1 MENFNI
7 IECFELTKKF
17 GNFVAVD
24 KVSFGILKGEVFGF
38 LGPNGAGKSTTI
50 RMICGILKPTS
61 GKVYVDG
68 DDVWKNPEKIRKKI
82 GYMSQKFSLY
92 NDLTV
97 EENINFY
104 SGIYGISKERAKGRK
119 EWIIEMAGLQGMGKV
134 RTSELSGALKQRLAF
149 GCALIHEP
157 EIVFLDEPTSGVD
170 PLSRRKF
177 WEIIYSLAKSG
188 LTFFV
193 TTHFIDEAE
202 NCQKVAFINN
212 GRITGIGPPQSLKE
226 VLKEREVYEIECS
239 QLFKAFALL
248 EKKGWENISIFG
260 KKLRVVSNDYN
271 ELEKINNLLKNEG
284 IDVLSSE
291 KILPSLEEVFIHAL
305 KKENRV

>member
-1 MENFNI
+1 MENYNV

-24 KVSFGILKGEVFGF
+24 RVSFSISKGEVFGF

-68 DDVWKNPEKIRKKI
+68 EDVWENPERIRKKI

-104 SGIYGISKERAKGRK
+104 SGIYGISKERVKERK
-119 EWIIEMAGLQGMGKV
+119 KWIIEMAGLEGMEKV
-134 RTSELSGALKQRLAF
+134 KTSELSGAFKQRLAF

-177 WEIIYSLAKSG
+177 WEIIYSLSKSG

-212 GRITGIGPPQSLKE
+212 GRITGIGSPQSLKE
-226 VLKEREVYEIECS
+226 ILKEREIYEIECS
-239 QLFKAFALL
+239 QLLKAFTLL
-248 EKKGWENISIFG
+248 ERKGWKNVSIFG
-260 KKLRVVSNDYN
+260 KKLRIVSNEHG
-271 ELEKINNLLKNEG
+271 ELEKIIFFLKNEG
-284 IDVLSSE
+284 IEIISSE
-291 KILPSLEEVFIHAL
+291 KVLPSLEEVFIHTV
-305 KKENRV
+305 KEDYV

>member
-1 MENFNI
+1 MGNFNI

-24 KVSFGILKGEVFGF
+24 KVNFSILKGEVFGF

-68 DDVWKNPEKIRKKI
+68 DNVWENPEKIRKKI

-104 SGIYGISKERAKGRK
+104 SGIYGISKEKARERK
-119 EWIIEMAGLQGMGKV
+119 KWIIEMAGLQGMEKV
-134 RTSELSGALKQRLAF
+134 RTSELSGAFKQRLAF

-177 WEIIYSLAKSG
+177 WEIIYSLSKSG

-202 NCQKVAFINN
+202 NCQKVAFIIN
-212 GRITGIGPPQSLKE
+212 GRITGMGSPQSLKE
-226 VLKEREVYEIECS
+226 ILKEREVYEIECS

-248 EKKGWENISIFG
+248 ERKGWENISIFG
-260 KKLRVVSNDYN
+260 KKLRVVSNDYG
-271 ELEKINNLLKNEG
+271 ELDKINNLLKNEG
-284 IDVLSSE
+284 IDVISSE
-291 KILPSLEEVFIHAL
+291 KVLPSLEEVFIHTV
-305 KKENRV
+305 KKENV

>member
-1 MENFNI
+1 MGNYNV

-24 KVSFGILKGEVFGF
+24 RVSFSISKGEVFGF

-68 DDVWKNPEKIRKKI
+68 EDVWENPERIRKKI

-104 SGIYGISKERAKGRK
+104 AGIYGISKERVKERK
-119 EWIIEMAGLQGMGKV
+119 KWIIEMAGLEGMEKV
-134 RTSELSGALKQRLAF
+134 KTSELSGAFKQRLAF

-177 WEIIYSLAKSG
+177 WEIIYSLSKSG

-212 GRITGIGPPQSLKE
+212 GRITGIGSPQSLKE
-226 VLKEREVYEIECS
+226 ILKEREIYEIECS
-239 QLFKAFALL
+239 QLFKAFSLL
-248 EKKGWENISIFG
+248 ERKGWKNVSIFG
-260 KKLRVVSNDYN
+260 KKLRIVSNEHG
-271 ELEKINNLLKNEG
+271 ELEKIIFFLKNEG
-284 IDVLSSE
+284 IEIISSE
-291 KILPSLEEVFIHAL
+291 KVLPSLEEVFIHTV
-305 KKENRV
+305 KEDYV

>member
-1 MENFNI
+1 MENYNV

-24 KVSFGILKGEVFGF
+24 RVSFSISKGEVFGF

-68 DDVWKNPEKIRKKI
+68 EDVWENPERIRKKI

-104 SGIYGISKERAKGRK
+104 SGIYGISKERVKERK
-119 EWIIEMAGLQGMGKV
+119 KWIIEMAGLEGMEKV
-134 RTSELSGALKQRLAF
+134 KTSELSGAFKQRLAF

-177 WEIIYSLAKSG
+177 WEIIYSLSKSG

-212 GRITGIGPPQSLKE
+212 GRITGIGSPQSLKE
-226 VLKEREVYEIECS
+226 ILKEREIYEIECS
-239 QLFKAFALL
+239 QLLKALTLL
-248 EKKGWENISIFG
+248 ERKGWKNVSIFG
-260 KKLRVVSNDYN
+260 KKLRIVSNEHG
-271 ELEKINNLLKNEG
+271 ELEKIIFFLKNEG
-284 IDVLSSE
+284 IEIISSE
-291 KILPSLEEVFIHAL
+291 KVLPSLEEVFIHTV
-305 KKENRV
+305 KEDYV

>member
-1 MENFNI
+1 MGNYNV

-24 KVSFGILKGEVFGF
+24 RVSFSISKGEVFGF

-68 DDVWKNPEKIRKKI
+68 EDVWENPERIRKKI

-104 SGIYGISKERAKGRK
+104 SGIYGISKERVKERK
-119 EWIIEMAGLQGMGKV
+119 KWIIEMAGLEGMEKV
-134 RTSELSGALKQRLAF
+134 KTSELSGAFKQRLAF

-177 WEIIYSLAKSG
+177 WEIIYSLSKSG

-212 GRITGIGPPQSLKE
+212 GRITGIGSPQSLKE
-226 VLKEREVYEIECS
+226 ILKEREIYEIECS
-239 QLFKAFALL
+239 QLFKAFSLL
-248 EKKGWENISIFG
+248 ERKGWKNVSIFG
-260 KKLRVVSNDYN
+260 KKLRIVSNEHG
-271 ELEKINNLLKNEG
+271 ELEKIIFFLKNEG
-284 IDVLSSE
+284 IEIISSE
-291 KILPSLEEVFIHAL
+291 KVLPSLEEVFIHTV
-305 KKENRV
+305 KEDYV

>member
-1 MENFNI
+1 MNNI
-7 IECFELTKKF
+7 IECVELTKKF
-17 GNFVAVD
+17 GKFVAVD
-24 KVSFGILKGEVFGF
+24 RVSFSVSKGEVFGF

-50 RMICGILKPTS
+50 RMICGILKPSS

-104 SGIYGISKERAKGRK
+104 SGIYEIPEKKARERKK
-119 EWIIEMAGLQGMGKV
+119 WIIEMAGLAGMEKLK
-134 RTSELSGALKQRLAF
+134 TAELSGAFKQRLAF

-157 EIVFLDEPTSGVD
+157 EIVFLDEPTSGID

-177 WEIIYSLAKSG
+177 WEMIYSLSKSG

-193 TTHFIDEAE
+193 TTHFMEEAE
-202 NCQKVAFINN
+202 NCQKIAFINN
-212 GRITGIGPPQSLKE
+212 GRITGIGSPQSLKSMLE
-226 VLKEREVYEIECS
+226 EREVYEIECS
-239 QLFKAFALL
+239 QLFRAFSLL
-248 EKKGWENISIFG
+248 EDEGWENVSITG
-260 KKLRVVSNDYN
+260 KKLRVISNRYG
-271 ELEKINNLLKNEG
+271 ELEKILSILKRDG
-284 IDVLSSE
+284 IEISGFE
-291 KILPSLEEVFIHAL
+291 KVQPSLEEVFVYSV
-305 KKENRV
+305 KRGDSV

>member
-1 MENFNI
+1 MEKFNI

-17 GNFVAVD
+17 GNFLAVD
-24 KVSFGILKGEVFGF
+24 RVSFSILKGEVFGF

-68 DDVWKNPEKIRKKI
+68 DDVWENPEKIRNKI

-104 SGIYGISKERAKGRK
+104 SGIYGIPKEKVKERKK
-119 EWIIEMAGLQGMGKV
+119 WIIEMTGLHGMEKAK
-134 RTSELSGALKQRLAF
+134 TSELSGAFKQRLAF

-177 WEIIYSLAKSG
+177 WETIYSLSNSG

-193 TTHFIDEAE
+193 TTHFVDEAE

-212 GRITGIGPPQSLKE
+212 GRITGIGSPQSLKE
-226 VLKEREVYEIECS
+226 ILKEREVYEIECS
-239 QLFKAFALL
+239 QLFKAFSLL
-248 EKKGWENISIFG
+248 ENKGWENISIFG
-260 KKLRVVSNDYN
+260 KKLRIVSN
-271 ELEKINNLLKNEG
+271 ERGEIEKIVYLLKNEG
-284 IDVLSSE
+284 INVFSSE
-291 KILPSLEEVFIHAL
+291 KVMPSLEEAFVHTVR
-305 KKENRV
+305 KEEHV

>member
-1 MENFNI
+1 VREI
-7 IECFELTKKF
+7 IECVDLTKKF
-17 GNFVAVD
+17 GKFVAVD
-24 KVSFGILKGEVFGF
+24 RVNFAISRGEVFGF

-68 DDVWKNPEKIRKKI
+68 EDVWKNPEKIRRKI

-104 SGIYGISKERAKGRK
+104 SGIYGISRERAKERK
-119 EWIIEMAGLQGMGKV
+119 RKIIEIAGLEGMEKV
-134 RTSELSGALKQRLAF
+134 KTSELSGAYKQRLAF
-149 GCALIHEP
+149 GLALIHEP

-177 WEIIYSLAKSG
+177 WEMIYSFSRKG

-193 TTHFIDEAE
+193 TTHFVEEAE

-212 GRITGIGPPQSLKE
+212 GRIVAIGSPQSLKE
-226 VLKEREVYEIECS
+226 NLGEREVYEIECS
-239 QLFKAFALL
+239 KLMQAFSLL
-248 EKKGWENISIFG
+248 QREGWGNISIKG
-260 KKLRVVSNDYN
+260 NKIRVLSNEYG
-271 ELEKINNLLKNEG
+271 EIEKILDLLKKEA
-284 IDVLSSE
+284 IDVLSYE
-291 KILPSLEEVFIHAL
+291 KVLPTLEEVFVQNV
-305 KKENRV
+305 KEAQLA